1 MSSVGETFRIESFLC
16 KISDFC
22 FRSKILIVNFEDL
35 AFIQKFFKLFSF
47 FFADKQHF
55 VFLKSNFVEEKV
67 DKVLGFLF
75 TFLKS
80 FLKWLWSFL
89 TRILSFFSSFS
100 VVSYSSLL
108 ITIRCLVPIRLSW
121 RNNCKDLPKLEEV
134 DSKLTFSLIESIVPR
149 HLGINKDPSSGLKSP
164 FKCSMKSL
172 TNLVSDYMP
181 SAGSQ
186 PKMNVKLEIFEL
198 AIPTSL
204 PPPLPLIF
212 LTSFIYE
219 FATKFKFFMLYIDGK
234 LSLQLA
240 KRIKK

>member
-1 MSSVGETFRIESFLC
+1 
-16 KISDFC
+16 
-22 FRSKILIVNFEDL
+22 
-35 AFIQKFFKLFSF
+35 
-47 FFADKQHF
+47 
-55 VFLKSNFVEEKV
+55 
-67 DKVLGFLF
+67 
-75 TFLKS
+75 
-80 FLKWLWSFL
+80 
-89 TRILSFFSSFS
+89 
-100 VVSYSSLL
+100 
-108 ITIRCLVPIRLSW
+108 
-121 RNNCKDLPKLEEV
+121 
-134 DSKLTFSLIESIVPR
+134 
-149 HLGINKDPSSGLKSP
+149 
-164 FKCSMKSL
+164 MKSL

-212 LTSFIYE
+212 LPSFIYE